1 MLTMA
6 IKMGKTVSKNGEC
19 ADEYVNCRD
28 RNHGIDTHIHLYT
41 TQAQRSEAT
50 LLKDFTSLALKKLD
64 VDFAVDPLFKKTSAD
79 FDEGG
84 ARGLL
89 LNHLNLDQ
97 DCKIIFDSSD
107 ARPEEEDDVDAT
119 PTEEGTATI
128 DSTAATNA
136 DDEDIND
143 NNEDEENDDGM
154 DLDRAHALFD
164 NQIAMGS
171 QLITMDDLG
180 EQDYLAQDFIDI
192 TTLKGK
198 RIHKVKVIP
207 NVWYCQPL

>member
-1 MLTMA
+1 
-6 IKMGKTVSKNGEC
+6 
-19 ADEYVNCRD
+19 VNCHAIPNKRPT
-28 RNHGIDTHIHLYT
+28 DTHLYT
-41 TQAQRSEAT
+41 NQAQRSEAT

-107 ARPEEEDDVDAT
+107 ARPEDDDDVDTT
-119 PTEEGTATI
+119 PADNATI
-128 DSTAATNA
+128 DTIAATNDN
-136 DDEDIND
+136 DDDDVDNDSND
-143 NNEDEENDDGM
+143 NDSNDSEDNNDEM
-154 DLDRAHALFD
+154 DLDEAHALFD

-171 QLITMDDLG
+171 QLITMDDLA
-180 EQDYLAQDFIDI
+180 EQDYSAQESIDI

-198 RIHKVKVIP
+198 RRWKVKAIS
-207 NVWYCQPL
+207 NV